1 MALEDAVRDIADRIP
16 DVLER
21 LATEEATKNALVM
34 PFIAALGYDVFN
46 PTEVVPEFTADV
58 GNKSGEKV
66 DYAILLDGQPI
77 ILLECK
83 LASTTLDN
91 AHLNQLIRYF
101 STTPARIGVLTNG
114 IVYRFYADLDR
125 PNMMDTKSFLEFDL
139 TNVDGATLTEL
150 QRFTKEGFDAE
161 TTLAAASGLKYTREI
176 RQVLGQQLRE
186 PDEDFVRFLVN
197 RIYSGAKTQR
207 VIERFK
213 PTVKDAF
220 TQFINNRANDLLRS
234 AISQEI
240 RPEASTVAQTDGS
253 HTVDATDKGIT
264 TTVEELEAF
273 HVVKAILR
281 EVVPPSRVAIRDF
294 KAHCSVLLD
303 DNIQKRICNFH
314 FNNPVRKS
322 VGIRNAQRDEERIP
336 IDSIDDLYS
345 LADRLHL
352 VVRNYDGAD

>member
-21 LATEEATKNALVM
+21 LVTEEATKNALVM

-139 TNVDGATLTEL
+139 TNVDGATLT
-150 QRFTKEGFDAE
+150 
-161 TTLAAASGLKYTREI
+161 
-176 RQVLGQQLRE
+176 
-186 PDEDFVRFLVN
+186 
-197 RIYSGAKTQR
+197 
-207 VIERFK
+207 
-213 PTVKDAF
+213 
-220 TQFINNRANDLLRS
+220 
-234 AISQEI
+234 
-240 RPEASTVAQTDGS
+240 
-253 HTVDATDKGIT
+253 
-264 TTVEELEAF
+264 
-273 HVVKAILR
+273 
-281 EVVPPSRVAIRDF
+281 
-294 KAHCSVLLD
+294 
-303 DNIQKRICNFH
+303 
-314 FNNPVRKS
+314 
-322 VGIRNAQRDEERIP
+322 
-336 IDSIDDLYS
+336 
-345 LADRLHL
+345 
-352 VVRNYDGAD
+352 